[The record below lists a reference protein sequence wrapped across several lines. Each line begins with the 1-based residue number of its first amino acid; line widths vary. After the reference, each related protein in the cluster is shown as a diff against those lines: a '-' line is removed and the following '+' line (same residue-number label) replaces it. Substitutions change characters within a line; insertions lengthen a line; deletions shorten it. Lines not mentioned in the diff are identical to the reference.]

1 MFVGADTPVCPANKI
16 SLPYK
21 WANTSF
27 RPYLGVNN

>member
-1 MFVGADTPVCPANKI
+1 MFVGADSAPTNKI

-21 WANTSF
+21 WTNTSF